1 MAEKLSINSDM
12 FEKMRNQFDDIL
24 NSIVRILEADDEGE
38 INVKVGINKKYEFEY
53 DEELGKEVEK
63 QRLVA
68 DWDITRV
75 IKAKK
80 YKVEGCTTEDYF
92 FKQDE
97 DGEIKLVKV
106 EQISMFDGQGN
117 KVVEM
122 KR

>member
-80 YKVEGCTTEDYF
+80 
-92 FKQDE
+92 
-97 DGEIKLVKV
+97 
-106 EQISMFDGQGN
+106 
-117 KVVEM
+117 
-122 KR
+122 